1 MPKRIALSM
10 LASLVII
17 SVVTAITARSGAA
30 PAGETCLGKPD
41 GSAPEGSYWYSRVD
55 RATHRRW
62 WYVRPNGMKGRHA
75 ALPKRSSIA
84 ISGPKLSAAQS
95 RPVEIKADVVDEPN
109 APTEPGE
116 PKVAK
121 TSNVDTSEVASIM
134 SADWPDRPQ
143 PALAVPFL
151 PAALSNSFAEEV
163 RRADEGDDMPLA
175 WPILTLAGAQAA
187 EPSTALRGHKSSS
200 WCRVDMRHVLPLGL
214 GGFAFAVLFGCVF
227 AAWFVDRRQRLA
239 RAAVQ
244 LSLDQIR
251 LIPAG
256 HAFE

>member
-1 MPKRIALSM
+1 MPNRIAM

-17 SVVTAITARSGAA
+17 SAVTAITARSGRAE

-55 RATHRRW
+55 RATHRRC

-75 ALPKRSSIA
+75 APPKPSSIA

-95 RPVEIKADVVDEPN
+95 RPVEIKVVDEPDAPIEPIEPIHPN
-109 APTEPGE
+109 A
-116 PKVAK
+116 AK
-121 TSNVDTSEVASIM
+121 APRAEASEVASIT
-134 SADWPDRPQ
+134 SVDWPDRAQ

-151 PAALSNSFAEEV
+151 PAALSNSYAEEV
-163 RRADEGDDMPLA
+163 RRADEGDDVPLA
-175 WPILTLAGAQAA
+175 WPVLILAETQAA
-187 EPSTALRGHKSSS
+187 ESSSALRADKSSS
-200 WCRVDMRHVLPLGL
+200 AFRVDMRHVLPLGL

-244 LSLDQIR
+244 AWTRS
-251 LIPAG
+251 G
-256 HAFE
+256 